1 MKSFLSIVCIGL
13 CLFSCKKKEK
23 TTVEDRIFSVTTQ
36 KAIKKDTP
44 LYLEAIGHV
53 ESIEQI
59 EVRSRVEGE
68 LTGVYFK
75 EGDFVKKGDLLFT
88 IDPRTFQT
96 NVRFSEGSLEENT
109 ASLKLAQE
117 KVLRYMSLVQEEYFS
132 EIDYKQLQTNAET
145 SEAMVKKSQAEL
157 EDAKINLN
165 YCWIYSPIDGKTG
178 ILNID
183 KGNLIKPNDEKQLI
197 TINQISP
204 IYVTFSIS
212 EKFFPIVQ
220 SHLKQEKQL
229 DVITTYDDFTNNF
242 FKGRLELIDN
252 RINPETG
259 MIKLRALFENQEK
272 DLWPGQFVRTRLVLQ
287 ILKDAIL
294 IPSEAVDYTQKGPLV
309 YVISS
314 DQTIDIRQVK
324 LGQRTNDQIVVLNGV
339 LENDQVVTD
348 GALNL
353 HKGARVKIK
362 NESF

>member
-1 MKSFLSIVCIGL
+1 MKFFLFITCVGL
-13 CLFSCKKKEK
+13 CFFSCKKKEK
-23 TTVEDRIFSVTTQ
+23 TRVEDRIFPVTTQ

-59 EVRSRVEGE
+59 EIRSRVEGE

-75 EGDFVKKGDLLFT
+75 EGDFVHKGDLLFT
-88 IDPRTFQT
+88 IDPRSFQA
-96 NVRFSEGSLEENT
+96 NVKFAEGSLEENI

-157 EDAKINLN
+157 DDAKINLS

-183 KGNLIKPNDEKQLI
+183 KGNLIKPNDENQLI

-212 EKFFPIVQ
+212 EKFFPTVQ
-220 SHLKQEKQL
+220 CHLKQKQAL
-229 DVITTYDDFTNNF
+229 KVITTYDDFTKDHF
-242 FKGRLELIDN
+242 DGKLELIDN
-252 RINPETG
+252 QIDPETG
-259 MIKLRALFENQEK
+259 MIKLRALFENHEK
-272 DLWPGQFVRTRLVLQ
+272 DLWPGQFVKTRLILQ
-287 ILKDAIL
+287 MLQDAIL
-294 IPSEAVDYTQKGPLV
+294 IPAEAVDYTQEGPLV
-309 YVISS
+309 YIVSE
-314 DQTIDIRQVK
+314 DQTIDIRKVK
-324 LGQRTNDQIVVLNGV
+324 LGQRTDGQIVVLHGV
-339 LENDQVVTD
+339 FENEKVVTN

-353 HKGARVKIK
+353 HKGARVKIA
-362 NESF
+362 NESL